1 MPGVIFADRLQAA
14 VDRTGTPCIV
24 GLDPHPE
31 LLPPEFA
38 AARDQNRSRAERA
51 RALADF
57 SLEVIDLVAG
67 QIPAVKPQSA
77 FFEACGADGVQAWE
91 RVVGAAR
98 AAGLLVI
105 GDVKRGDIAASAEAY
120 AAAYLEGAARCD
132 AITVSPFL
140 GRDSL
145 APFLAACRREG
156 AGIYCLVRTSNPG
169 SADFQRHGEPE
180 LSFVIADALARWSA
194 ETPELMGECG
204 LSSIGA
210 VVGATHGAELARFRA
225 RMPATPLLL
234 PGYGAQGAGAA
245 SIVGAFLPRTKQQ
258 RAPRGAL
265 VTSSRAVLFAYRE
278 ERHAGRTWQDAS
290 RAALEEMIGAVG
302 AALAEL

>member
-1 MPGVIFADRLQAA
+1 MSFADRLQAA

-38 AARDQNRSRAERA
+38 AARDPKKSRAERA

-57 SLEVIDLVAG
+57 ACAMIDLVAG
-67 QIPAVKPQSA
+67 RIPAVKPQSA
-77 FFEACGADGVQAWE
+77 FFEAFGADGVAAWE
-91 RVVGAAR
+91 RVVVAAR

-105 GDVKRGDIAASAEAY
+105 GDVKRGDIASSAEAY
-120 AAAYLEGAARCD
+120 AAAFLTGPARCD

-145 APFLAACRREG
+145 APFLEACRKEG
-156 AGIYCLVRTSNPG
+156 AGIYCLVRTSNKG

-180 LSFVIADALARWSA
+180 LSFVIADALAGLCA
-194 ETPELMGECG
+194 ETPELTGECG

-225 RMPATPLLL
+225 RMPVTPFLL

-245 SIVGAFLPRTKQQ
+245 SIAGAFLPHTAKP

-278 ERHAGRTWQDAS
+278 KTHAGRAWQDAS

-302 AALAEL
+302 AALGKV